1 MTALESPAT
10 TTYPQPRANAAG
22 RLLSLVHRRGRMTR
36 AELTTESGLARS
48 AVGTALAELTE
59 LGLVQISPP
68 TRTGDTPSTRGRPSP
83 EVAPSPDGPV
93 TIAVQLSRR
102 RLQAAVIGLGQELV
116 AVHAPI
122 RLEGSSPEAAVD
134 QIAELV
140 TRLRGQTA
148 RPCAGIAVATP
159 GFVRGQDGY
168 LLSSLHLAWTDV
180 PLAALLARRI
190 PDAPPILVGRSS
202 TLAALAEFHYGAGRG
217 AASMLG
223 LNCEHVGI
231 GAGMITGSGPFGDP
245 GHSLEA
251 GHVIVD
257 PSGRRCPCGATGC
270 LELYADGR
278 GLLRAAGV
286 AEADALEGHEQV
298 RALLAA
304 AAADGDTRA
313 THAVQTTATHLATG
327 ISTLINIL
335 SPERIVLTGFLADLH
350 HAAAEHIDRA
360 VTRSSIVARAGRTR
374 IVTGSLTDPVLRG
387 AAELAISPLLHD
399 PTLAQCVRRAGQGD
413 MP

>member
-1 MTALESPAT
+1 MTPHESFAT
-10 TTYPQPRANAAG
+10 TPHPQLRGSATG
-22 RLLSLVHRRGRMTR
+22 RLLSLVHRRGRVTR

-48 AVGTALAELTE
+48 AVGTALTELTE
-59 LGLVQISPP
+59 LGLVQVGLP
-68 TRTGDTPSTRGRPSP
+68 TRTSEVPSTRGRPSP
-83 EVAPSPDGPV
+83 EVSPSPDGPV

-102 RLQAAVIGLGQELV
+102 RLQAAVIGLGQTLERI
-116 AVHAPI
+116 HAPVQ
-122 RLEGSSPEAAVD
+122 LEGPSPEAAVD

-140 TRLRGQTA
+140 TQMREQTA

-168 LLSSLHLAWTDV
+168 LLSSLQLAWTDV

-190 PDAPPILVGRSS
+190 PDAPPILLGRSS
-202 TLAALAEFHYGAGRG
+202 TLAALAEFRYGAGRG
-217 AASMLG
+217 TASMLG

-231 GAGMITGSGPFGDP
+231 GAGMITGSGPVGDP

-278 GLLRAAGV
+278 GLLQAAGLT
-286 AEADALEGHEQV
+286 EADALEGSDRVQ
-298 RALLAA
+298 AILAA
-304 AAADGDTRA
+304 AVIGDTHA
-313 THAVQTTATHLATG
+313 THAVRTTAAHLATG

-350 HAAAEHIDRA
+350 DAAADHIDQA
-360 VTRSSIVARAGRTR
+360 VTRSSIVARAGKTR
-374 IVTGSLTDPVLRG
+374 IVTGTLTDPVLRG
-387 AAELAISPLLHD
+387 AAELAIGPLLND
-399 PTLAQCVRRAGQGD
+399 PTLARRVSRSDHGD
-413 MP
+413 TP

>member
-1 MTALESPAT
+1 MTPRESPAT
-10 TTYPQPRANAAG
+10 MTYPQPRGSAAG

-48 AVGTALAELTE
+48 AVGTALAELTG
-59 LGLVQISPP
+59 LGLIQISPP
-68 TRTGDTPSTRGRPSP
+68 ARTGDTPSTRGRPSP
-83 EVAPSPDGPV
+83 QVFPRPDGPV
-93 TIAVQLSRR
+93 TITVQLSRR
-102 RLQAAVIGLGQELV
+102 RLQAAVIGLGQRLER
-116 AVHAPI
+116 VHPPI
-122 RLEGSSPEAAVD
+122 RLEGPGPEAAVD

-140 TRLRGQTA
+140 TRLREHIA

-180 PLAALLARRI
+180 PLAALLARRV

-202 TLAALAEFHYGAGRG
+202 ALAALAEFRYGAGRG

-231 GAGMITGSGPFGDP
+231 GAGLIIGGGPVGDP

-278 GLLRAAGV
+278 GLLRAAGL
-286 AEADALEGHEQV
+286 AEADALEGYERV
-298 RALLAA
+298 PAILAA
-304 AAADGDTRA
+304 AAGGDTHA
-313 THAVQTTATHLATG
+313 THAVRTAATYLATG

-335 SPERIVLTGFLADLH
+335 SPERVVLTGFLADLH
-350 HAAAEHIDRA
+350 RAAADHIDRA

-387 AAELAISPLLHD
+387 AAELALGPLLGD
-399 PTLAQCVRRAGQGD
+399 PTLAQRLGRAD
-413 MP
+413 

>member
-1 MTALESPAT
+1 
-10 TTYPQPRANAAG
+10 
-22 RLLSLVHRRGRMTR
+22 
-36 AELTTESGLARS
+36 
-48 AVGTALAELTE
+48 
-59 LGLVQISPP
+59 
-68 TRTGDTPSTRGRPSP
+68 
-83 EVAPSPDGPV
+83 V

-102 RLQAAVIGLGQELV
+102 RLQAAVIGLGQRLE

-122 RLEGSSPEAAVD
+122 RLEGPSPEAAVD

-180 PLAALLARRI
+180 PLAALLARRV

-231 GAGMITGSGPFGDP
+231 GAGLITGGGPFGDP

-257 PSGRRCPCGATGC
+257 PSGRHCPCGATGC

-278 GLLRAAGV
+278 GLLRAAGLT
-286 AEADALEGHEQV
+286 EADALGGHQQV
-298 RALLAA
+298 HATLA
-304 AAADGDTRA
+304 AAADGDTSA
-313 THAVQTTATHLATG
+313 THAVQATATHLATG

-387 AAELAISPLLHD
+387 AAELAISPLLRD
-399 PTLAQCVRRAGQGD
+399 PALAQRVSRAGQGD